1 MTSITAYV
9 AGWRVNLVTFCD
21 VPLPCRLII
30 EWRFVSRIK
39 PQMNAILEGFNEIV
53 PLPLLK
59 IFDENELELLMCG
72 LGNIDVKNWKQNTVY
87 KGDYHANHM
96 VIQWFWRVREGKVEE

>member
-1 MTSITAYV
+1 
-9 AGWRVNLVTFCD
+9 
-21 VPLPCRLII
+21 
-30 EWRFVSRIK
+30 
-39 PQMNAILEGFNEIV
+39 MNAILEGFNEIV

-96 VIQWFWRVREGKVEE
+96 VIQWFWRVSWQLLCEINKTKTWFDSGARLLKFFN